1 MIDGNTNSGPASSHN
16 VPNRPQTTN
25 YASHVRSG
33 VHVQVKF
40 IYEYIYRPFI
50 KSSFIY
56 FYFQME
62 TFTHAE
68 GNLDDEVFEKSKSGS
83 DTDVES
89 GLEKL
94 EGRL

>member
-1 MIDGNTNSGPASSHN
+1 
-16 VPNRPQTTN
+16 
-25 YASHVRSG
+25 
-33 VHVQVKF
+33 
-40 IYEYIYRPFI
+40 
-50 KSSFIY
+50 
-56 FYFQME
+56 ME

-94 EGRL
+94 EGRLWTRGGGVLSKLFWYPTIFFFLETATIDAKMMLMDSGFEILLFYYRVYSIF

>member
-1 MIDGNTNSGPASSHN
+1 
-16 VPNRPQTTN
+16 
-25 YASHVRSG
+25 
-33 VHVQVKF
+33 
-40 IYEYIYRPFI
+40 
-50 KSSFIY
+50 
-56 FYFQME
+56 ME

-94 EGRL
+94 EGLGRLWWSSCVGGALAYLVYYYPSFVCFFGEKCK

>member
-1 MIDGNTNSGPASSHN
+1 
-16 VPNRPQTTN
+16 
-25 YASHVRSG
+25 
-33 VHVQVKF
+33 
-40 IYEYIYRPFI
+40 
-50 KSSFIY
+50 
-56 FYFQME
+56 ME

-94 EGRL
+94 EGRLWFWVSKLVGGGVDLLGWMYGFIRLLFPLLLLLFLLFLFFVFLEEETCKINE

>member
-1 MIDGNTNSGPASSHN
+1 
-16 VPNRPQTTN
+16 
-25 YASHVRSG
+25 
-33 VHVQVKF
+33 
-40 IYEYIYRPFI
+40 
-50 KSSFIY
+50 
-56 FYFQME
+56 ME

-94 EGRL
+94 EGRLWFWVSKLVGEVLICLDGWMDLFDYYSHCCCCCFCCFCFLFFLEEETYKINE

>member
-1 MIDGNTNSGPASSHN
+1 
-16 VPNRPQTTN
+16 
-25 YASHVRSG
+25 
-33 VHVQVKF
+33 
-40 IYEYIYRPFI
+40 
-50 KSSFIY
+50 
-56 FYFQME
+56 ME

-68 GNLDDEVFEKSKSGS
+68 GNLEDDEVFEKSKSGS